1 MKLLLDENL
10 SRRLV
15 PFLQAEFPGTTQVAL
30 AGLECAT
37 DLAIWAH
44 ARDSGYVI
52 VTRDADFEELSTIH
66 GSPPRVIWI
75 RGENMSKAAIL
86 NLLLTNRAVIED
98 ALGEDDVACV
108 ELGLNIQRKEG
119 QQTPGSS
126 MGGFTLIELAI
137 VMFIVSLLIGGMLL
151 PLSAQ
156 QDIRARQETEK
167 TLSDIRDALIGYALV
182 NGYLP
187 CPAPVD
193 LSTSGAEAARD
204 ANGVCSIRVGLMPW
218 ATIGLG
224 RLDGWNHLFRYS
236 VTPAFSNSG
245 TGTGTKFTL
254 ASTGD
259 ILIQT
264 RDAAGALQ
272 TLAANVPGVVVSHGA
287 RAAWA
292 YSDAGTQIADS
303 ANINTDED
311 TNAAAA
317 GTPFVSRSPTA
328 PGAPDPGEFDD
339 SIVWIPANTMF
350 NRMVAAGK
358 LP

>member
-66 GSPPRVIWI
+66 GAPPRVIWI

-86 NLLLTNRAVIED
+86 NLLLTNRSVIED
-98 ALGEDDVACV
+98 ALGEDGVACV

-119 QQTPGSS
+119 QQKPGSS

-156 QDIRARQETEK
+156 QEVRSRQETEK
-167 TLSDIRDALIGYALV
+167 VLADIRDALIGFAIT
-182 NGYLP
+182 NGRLP
-187 CPAPVD
+187 RPA
-193 LSTSGAEAARD
+193 TSATNGAEVAAVCADD
-204 ANGVCSIRVGLMPW
+204 AACSGFVPW
-218 ATIGLG
+218 AALG
-224 RLDGWNHLFRYS
+224 TAKIDGWGKLIRYS
-236 VTPAFSNSG
+236 VTPAFANA
-245 TGTGTKFTL
+245 TITL
-254 ASTGD
+254 ST
-259 ILIQT
+259 IANRTVQT
-264 RDAAGALQ
+264 RDSAGTVAY
-272 TLAANVPGVVVSHGA
+272 LAGGASCTTPNQCVPAVIFSHGKS
-287 RAAWA
+287 RWGTT
-292 YSDAGTQIADS
+292 DAGLVLVDGS
-303 ANINTDED
+303 ATNADED
-311 TNAAAA
+311 VNETGPTNY
-317 GTPFVSRSPTA
+317 FSRSPGENT
-328 PGAPDPGEFDD
+328 GVTGGEFDD
-339 SIVWIPANTMF
+339 ITIWLSGNTLF